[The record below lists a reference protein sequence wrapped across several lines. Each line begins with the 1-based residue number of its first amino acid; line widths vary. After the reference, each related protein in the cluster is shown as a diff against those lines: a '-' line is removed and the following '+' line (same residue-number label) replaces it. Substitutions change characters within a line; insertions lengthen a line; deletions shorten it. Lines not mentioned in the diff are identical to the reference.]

1 MSLRVSIEDLA
12 ACGLAVTAHGEDLA
26 AAHTAADGRIDA
38 AMSGWQGRSAAALC
52 ARAAQWSQHSRA
64 LLARIGDHAQALHTG
79 TAQLRAHEQRSAQA
93 LARQGRP

>member
-52 ARAAQWSQHSRA
+52 ARAAQWSQHSRVV
-64 LLARIGDHAQALHTG
+64 LARIGDHAQVLHAG
-79 TAQLRAHEQRSAQA
+79 AARFHDHEQHGAQV